1 MSQPKGQQEE
11 FVETIEA
18 EQPRTMPP
26 NNGSGRGNKPKGDHA
41 LQLIEEAGHSN
52 ILTPENNAKVL
63 RKIDL
68 RLLPILL
75 GIYFLQQLDKSTISY
90 ASVFGIVEKA
100 NLHGQ
105 QYSWLGGSIYL
116 AQLVFQPLVAY
127 LLVKVPLAKFLA
139 ASCLLWGIALTC
151 MTAATNFG
159 ELLACRL
166 FLGIFEA
173 GIAPAFIAVT
183 QMWYRR
189 REQPVRLSSWYA
201 MNGVVNM
208 FGSLIAFG
216 LGHIKSSIF
225 APYQIIFLFF
235 GLVTVGFSAVILIF
249 MPDSPVSAKFLGEE
263 DKLLSIERQRMNQQ
277 GVESHEW
284 KWEHTKEAFLD
295 PKSWFWFALM
305 FSISVPS
312 GGITT
317 FGPLIIKSF
326 GLSEYD
332 TMLFNIPFGAV
343 QLVATMGGAWLAT
356 VWKMKGP
363 VLALLCLPPIA
374 GCVMLLEIAHDNAHK
389 GPLLAGYY
397 IISVYPAIIS
407 STVDI
412 LLVRSKYSRRDKK
425 KVTTAIL
432 YVGQCAGNVLG
443 PNLYTTNEAPLYR
456 RGLLSNLAMFCV
468 LIGLT
473 GANIAYMYFL
483 NKKHEKK
490 RVALGKDAKIVDQSM
505 QTIQAVSDD
514 AKEDLPQ
521 QAADDNSWKD
531 LTDVQNEDFVYVF

>member
-11 FVETIEA
+11 FVETIEP
-18 EQPRTMPP
+18 EEPRAMPP
-26 NNGSGRGNKPKGDHA
+26 NNGAGRGNKPKGDQA

-343 QLVATMGGAWLAT
+343 QLVATMGG
-356 VWKMKGP
+356 
-363 VLALLCLPPIA
+363 
-374 GCVMLLEIAHDNAHK
+374 CVMLLEIAHDNAHK

-397 IISVYPAIIS
+397 IISVYPAITPLI
-407 STVDI
+407 
-412 LLVRSKYSRRDKK
+412 YSWSAANTAGETKK

-432 YVGQCAGNVLG
+432 YVGQCAGNVCSTLRPHIGLPPDILPTQVLG

-505 QTIQAVSDD
+505 QTIQAVSGD

-531 LTDVQNEDFVYVF
+531 LTDLQNEDFVYVF